1 MKFSSMA
8 AAGKEI
14 NHPVVYRVGKREQAN
29 LLKKGSVLK
38 RVKSLA
44 EIESHEV
51 YIWAN
56 L

>member
-1 MKFSSMA
+1 MG

-14 NHPVVYRVGKREQAN
+14 NHPVIYRVEKSEQVN
-29 LLKKGSVLK
+29 LLKKGGVLN

-44 EIESHEV
+44 EIKGYEV